1 MCHAPTSKET
11 VSLNADVTTPCGY
24 CRHRRVRCLEEF
36 EVVPEED
43 QSSEE
48 EQQSEFGS
56 DDDEYYQ
63 PIVPPL
69 PVPWQY
75 TWVSGLI
82 RFIFF
87 LVRFSLLL
95 ILAWFVETALRSG
108 FGKEAP
114 GYNKHNYEVEC
125 VRGGSGQFCLL
136 E

>member
-1 MCHAPTSKET
+1 MYHAPTSKET
-11 VSLNADVTTPCGY
+11 VSLNTDVTTPCGY

-48 EQQSEFGS
+48 ERQSEVGS
-56 DDDEYYQ
+56 DDFEYY
-63 PIVPPL
+63 PPVVPPL

-75 TWVSGLI
+75 TWVSGIIRLFLI
-82 RFIFF
+82 
-87 LVRFSLLL
+87 LVKFSLLL

-108 FGKEAP
+108 FGKQAP
-114 GYNKHNYEVEC
+114 SDNKPNNEVEC
-125 VRGGSGQFCLL
+125 VRGGPGQFCLL